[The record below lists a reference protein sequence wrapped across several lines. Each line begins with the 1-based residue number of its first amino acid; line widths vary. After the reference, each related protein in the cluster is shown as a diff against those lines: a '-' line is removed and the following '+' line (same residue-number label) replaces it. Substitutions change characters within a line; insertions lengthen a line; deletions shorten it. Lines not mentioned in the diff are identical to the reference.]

1 MVVIL
6 LRLLLQLQLQPSQ
19 LLAAQRHPR
28 SYQHQLSRR
37 RTHLH
42 ALEAV
47 MVALLLLFILHR
59 SLQLHSHHRDKL
71 LHNNC
76 QLHLHSIIIHH
87 HQHHNDHNHPRC
99 QHQPLR
105 HMPEL

>member
-6 LRLLLQLQLQPSQ
+6 LRLLLLQLQPSR

-28 SYQHQLSRR
+28 SYQHQLSRH

-59 SLQLHSHHRDKL
+59 SLQLHSHHRAKL
-71 LHNNC
+71 LHNC
-76 QLHLHSIIIHH
+76 PLHLHLIIHH
-87 HQHHNDHNHPRC
+87 HQHHNHHNYPRC